1 MAPSNVT
8 VLYPALKD
16 GETFDL
22 EYYVT
27 SHLQLAVEAWKELDL
42 KDFRVVKFT
51 TAVGE
56 EKSPFSVAA
65 IITFESPEGANK
77 ALVAPESKAVFED
90 TPNFTNTKPV
100 VLLGETPVTWSQR

>member
-8 VLYPALKD
+8 VLYPAPKD

-27 SHLQLAVEAWKELDL
+27 THLELTVKAWKGIGL
-42 KDFRVVKFT
+42 KDFRVVKVT

-56 EKSPFSVAA
+56 EKPPFSVAA
-65 IITFESPEGANK
+65 IITFDSPEGASR
-77 ALVAPESKAVFED
+77 ALVAPETKAVFED

-100 VLLGETPVTWSQR
+100 VLLGETPAAWSQ